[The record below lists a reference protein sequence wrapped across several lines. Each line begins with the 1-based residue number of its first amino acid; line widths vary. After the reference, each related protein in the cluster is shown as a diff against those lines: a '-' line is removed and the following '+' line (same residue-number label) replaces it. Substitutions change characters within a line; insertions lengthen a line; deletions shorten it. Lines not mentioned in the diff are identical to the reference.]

1 MKDGAL
7 EGLRA
12 STQVLLAASD
22 DVEAQVQKALDF
34 EDVFSRLKSYKDPV
48 GAALD
53 TLDKEFKRL
62 QGIFEEAGASAEE
75 YAQLE
80 ELYGIERANAV
91 KEAAE
96 KVTASLKSLFDDLT
110 VGNDARSLRDRLAEA
125 QAAYDPLA
133 KRVAAGD
140 TTAYDDYA
148 DAAAKLL
155 DLQRQIYGSG
165 DEYFKMLDQITALTK
180 SRIDA
185 ETSLAEA
192 SANRDSLFAS
202 DSSLAPVVSATETQT
217 ATLVSVMKSELG
229 AQTSELQAI
238 SSNIITLVR
247 TVAAQSAS
255 GSGSSLKAVRNNF

>member
-1 MKDGAL
+1 MEK
-7 EGLRA
+7 
-12 STQVLLAASD
+12 
-22 DVEAQVQKALDF
+22 
-34 EDVFSRLKSYKDPV
+34 
-48 GAALD
+48 
-53 TLDKEFKRL
+53 
-62 QGIFEEAGASAEE
+62 
-75 YAQLE
+75 
-80 ELYGIERANAV
+80 LYGIERANAV

-125 QAAYDPLA
+125 QATYNPLA
-133 KRVAAGD
+133 QRVAAGD

-185 ETSLAEA
+185 ETNLAEA

-247 TVAAQSAS
+247 TVAAQGSYS
-255 GSGSSLKAVRNNF
+255 GAKGLSVERGNF